1 MLRRAQIAEEDLNNA
16 RDLIQQLTST
26 VSEKEKEMETKM
38 VELKTHYEK
47 ELSQLGQEN
56 YVLQSKVLYHFVS
69 H

>member
-1 MLRRAQIAEEDLNNA
+1 MLRRAQIAEEDLNSA

-26 VSEKEKEMETKM
+26 VSEKEKEMETKI

>member
-1 MLRRAQIAEEDLNNA
+1 MLRRAQIAEEDLNSA

-26 VSEKEKEMETKM
+26 VSEKEKEMETKI
-38 VELKTHYEK
+38 VELKTRYEK

-56 YVLQSKVLYHFVS
+56 YVLQSKVLYDFVS

>member
-1 MLRRAQIAEEDLNNA
+1 LLRRAQVAEEDLSSA
-16 RDLIQQLTST
+16 RDVIQQLTST
-26 VSEKEKEMETKM
+26 VSEKEKEMETKIA
-38 VELKTHYEK
+38 ELKTRYEK

>member
-1 MLRRAQIAEEDLNNA
+1 MLRRAQVAEEDLSSA
-16 RDLIQQLTST
+16 RDVIQQLTST
-26 VSEKEKEMETKM
+26 VSEKEKEMETKIA
-38 VELKTHYEK
+38 ELKTRYEK

>member
-1 MLRRAQIAEEDLNNA
+1 MLRRAQVAEEDLSSA
-16 RDLIQQLTST
+16 RGVIQQLTST
-26 VSEKEKEMETKM
+26 DSEKEKEMETKIA
-38 VELKTHYEK
+38 ELKTRYEK

>member
-1 MLRRAQIAEEDLNNA
+1 LLRRAQVAEEDLSSA
-16 RDLIQQLTST
+16 RGVIQQLTST
-26 VSEKEKEMETKM
+26 VSEKEKEMETKIA
-38 VELKTHYEK
+38 ELKTRYEK

>member
-1 MLRRAQIAEEDLNNA
+1 MLRRAQVAEEDLSSA
-16 RDLIQQLTST
+16 RGVIQQLTST
-26 VSEKEKEMETKM
+26 VSEKEKEMETKIA
-38 VELKTHYEK
+38 ELKTRYEK